1 MSLATVPSLGFQVML
16 QKQVLARVLST
27 SERVGLPWPLRLMLR
42 PKFLSRIRG
51 RIGFRPEHVKTPDLH
66 RSAWSS

>member
-1 MSLATVPSLGFQVML
+1 ML
-16 QKQVLARVLST
+16 QKQVIARVLST

-51 RIGFRPEHVKTPDLH
+51 RIAGFGFRPEHVKTPDLH